1 MGFRY
6 QGFDFIGVDGSLTE
20 EELLVRRSVR
30 EFVEERVTPRIE
42 EWFREGKFDRGLA
55 REMGAMGL
63 LGATLEGYGCAGMSA
78 VEYGLAMQEL
88 ERGDS
93 GVRSFASVQSA
104 LVMYP
109 IATFG
114 SEAQKEEWL
123 PQLAKGEAVGCFGLT
138 EPDWGS
144 NPGGMTTR
152 ARRVGAEWE
161 LTGEKMWITSGS
173 IADVAVVWAVEEQGL
188 GVRGEG
194 LDEGSG
200 IREHGSEDEGT
211 GIREQGT
218 EKQGLRDVGT
228 EGLRDS
234 GTKGEEDRGNREE
247 GGGAGRVRGFL
258 VETGRAGFK
267 ATDIHGKWS
276 LRASVTS
283 GLTLEGVRVPEGN
296 LLPGTAG
303 LPCTGGGK
311 AGGTKTAGL
320 KSALMC
326 LNQARYGIAWGA
338 LGAAM
343 ECYDTALQYA
353 KARKQFH
360 GRPIASHQLVQE
372 KLVWMATEIAKGQ
385 LLALQVG
392 RLKDK
397 GRAGHE
403 QISMAK
409 RNNVGMALECTRLAR
424 EVLGANGI
432 TEDYPV
438 MRHMMN
444 LESVKTYEG
453 THDIHTLIV
462 GQALTGESAF

>member
-1 MGFRY
+1 MGFKY

-20 EELLVRRSVR
+20 EELLVRREVR
-30 EFVEERVTPRIE
+30 AFVEERITPRIE
-42 EWFREGKFDRGLA
+42 EWWREGKIDRGLA

-63 LGATLEGYGCAGMSA
+63 LGATLEGYGCGGLSQ

-114 SEAQKEEWL
+114 TEVQKEEWL
-123 PQLAKGEAVGCFGLT
+123 PQLAKGEKVGCLGLT

-144 NPGGMTTR
+144 NPAGMATR
-152 ARRVGAEWE
+152 ARRVGGEWE
-161 LTGEKMWITSGS
+161 LTGEKMWITGGS
-173 IADVAVVWAVEEQGL
+173 IADVAVVWAVEQGEGTREQGT
-188 GVRGEG
+188 E
-194 LDEGSG
+194 
-200 IREHGSEDEGT
+200 EDEGT

-218 EKQGLRDVGT
+218 ESR
-228 EGLRDS
+228 
-234 GTKGEEDRGNREE
+234 DRGAEIRNRENN
-247 GGGAGRVRGFL
+247 AGRVRGFL
-258 VETGRAGFK
+258 VETGRKGFK
-267 ATDIHGKWS
+267 ATDIKGKWS

-296 LLPGTAG
+296 LLPGTAEG
-303 LPCTGGGK
+303 
-311 AGGTKTAGL
+311 KTAGL

-326 LNQARYGIAWGA
+326 LNQARYGIGWGA

-353 KARKQFH
+353 KARKQWR
-360 GRPIASHQLVQE
+360 GQPIASHQLVQE

-409 RNNVGMALECTRLAR
+409 RNNVWMALECAR
-424 EVLGANGI
+424 MARDVLGANGI

-462 GQALTGESAF
+462 GQAVTGCSAF